1 MAQKAIGKV
10 THYFDHLGVAVVQL
24 DSGTS
29 LKKGDKVQFKG
40 NSSDFT
46 QEVESLQVD
55 HKEVAATKAG
65 DDFGLKVDQKVHE
78 GDQVYVTEK

>member
-10 THYFDHLGVAVVQL
+10 THYYDQLGVAVIQL
-24 DSGTS
+24 DSDTS
-29 LKKGDKVQFKG
+29 LKKGDSVQFKG
-40 NSSDFT
+40 NSTDFT
-46 QEVESLQVD
+46 QTLSSLQLDHTDVD
-55 HKEVAATKAG
+55 SVKAG